1 MVGHVV
7 DGLVTRI
14 CIGLPG
20 ACAALNDEAATEMYD
35 RLMSVHSAISLL
47 QNEDHNRS
55 WQAVLKQLAGQ
66 EVASLP
72 VMDDGDWARGTN
84 PNTRYPS
91 PITQSPYHGLIS
103 GRACRLLMDAG
114 TLTPGEAARQMGLAL
129 STASEPAQAAA
140 WVEGFLK
147 GSGLA
152 LLHDDELWAVM
163 DEWVSGLR
171 ADAFTAVLPLLR
183 RTFAT
188 FPAPERRQMGERV
201 KHGPTHGSISRMDGA
216 ADFDVERAEAVLPLI
231 SKILGIASN
240 A

>member
-1 MVGHVV
+1 
-7 DGLVTRI
+7 
-14 CIGLPG
+14 
-20 ACAALNDEAATEMYD
+20 

-47 QNEDHNRS
+47 QNEDHNWS
-55 WQAVLKQLAGQ
+55 WQAVLKLLAGQ
-66 EVASLP
+66 EATSLP
-72 VMDDGDWARGTN
+72 ELGDGDWVMGTN
-84 PNTRYPS
+84 PNTRHPS

-171 ADAFTAVLPLLR
+171 ADSFTAV
-183 RTFAT
+183 
-188 FPAPERRQMGERV
+188 
-201 KHGPTHGSISRMDGA
+201 
-216 ADFDVERAEAVLPLI
+216 
-231 SKILGIASN
+231 
-240 A
+240 